1 VLIELLEVHAVDHRR
16 TARRRKAA
24 AVGEPGRHHERVFT
38 LKAPLVTDRLT
49 LRPFRPGDADALYD
63 LRSRPA
69 VTRYLYWP
77 EATPEGVQDVIAQRL
92 TMTTLAADGDAL
104 VLAVEV
110 TGTGQ
115 MIGEVDISLV
125 SVEHQ
130 HAEIG
135 AILHPDH
142 QGRGYAAEAAKA
154 LLDLAF
160 RTLKLHR
167 VTAQTNA
174 GNEASAR
181 AMRKLGMRQEGHLQE
196 CVRFAGKW
204 HDELVF
210 AILADEWAN
219 RAILAD
225 EGLNRAG

>member
-1 VLIELLEVHAVDHRR
+1 MLTLES
-16 TARRRKAA
+16 
-24 AVGEPGRHHERVFT
+24 PI
-38 LKAPLVTDRLT
+38 VTDRLV
-49 LRPFRPGDADALYD
+49 LRPFRTSDADALYD
-63 LRSRPA
+63 LRSRPE

-77 EATPEGVQDVIAQRL
+77 EATPEGVRDVIAQRL
-92 TMTTLAADGDAL
+92 TMTKLAAEGDAL

-110 TGTGQ
+110 AQTGQ
-115 MIGEVDISLV
+115 MIGEVDLSLV
-125 SVEHQ
+125 SIEHR

-142 QGRGYAAEAAKA
+142 QGRGYAAEAVKA

-160 RTLKLHR
+160 ITLKLHR

-181 AMRKLGMRQEGHLQE
+181 AMTRLGMRQEGHLRE

-210 AILADEWAN
+210 AILADEWV
-219 RAILAD
+219 
-225 EGLNRAG
+225 NRAG